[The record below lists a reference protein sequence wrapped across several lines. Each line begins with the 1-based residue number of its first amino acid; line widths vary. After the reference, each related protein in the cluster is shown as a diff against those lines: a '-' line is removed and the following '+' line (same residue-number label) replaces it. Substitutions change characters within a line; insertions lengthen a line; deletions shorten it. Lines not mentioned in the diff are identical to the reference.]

1 MLSRTDTVLSVF
13 FDAMRNGYA
22 KEGIKKGKIAELP
35 GSKTIP
41 FAAGNFTLL
50 DCYLVTPLHPH
61 SFGQTI
67 IWCDNVPVWVM
78 SYQGWYLESAI
89 PFLKR
94 ALWEAYDHRD
104 FFGGRGPHFFTEDG
118 MTYVNNVEPPNDWR
132 HFRGCEEIFD
142 RNGQSVGWHEYQ
154 GLLLAG

>member
-1 MLSRTDTVLSVF
+1 MFSRTDTIPSVF

-41 FAAGNFTLL
+41 FAAGNFMLL

-78 SYQGWYLESAI
+78 SYQGWYLESA
-89 PFLKR
+89 
-94 ALWEAYDHRD
+94 
-104 FFGGRGPHFFTEDG
+104 
-118 MTYVNNVEPPNDWR
+118 
-132 HFRGCEEIFD
+132 
-142 RNGQSVGWHEYQ
+142 
-154 GLLLAG
+154 